1 MSITLRSRNSW
12 KRPVESSG
20 SSTRSTGRSG
30 RVSRR
35 ISGGCGGW
43 GCQRRNALLGR
54 ARELDDLAGA
64 EHAHLEWSAQRRAGQ
79 PVADRL
85 DVVLRHTGHAVDG
98 EDDVAAQGHL
108 PPADGDDPVAPLQ
121 AHVPRQRTLGD
132 RLDDEPGGRR
142 DVEDRR
148 MAAVTRSSCRSEIS
162 AAASDEMIF
171 ARTTS
176 PATPSTVIS
185 SMPLTTCAA
194 VITLPLL
201 EIRTPEPVS
210 LKRVTPP
217 ALTSRPLLRTTTTD
231 GLTLR
236 KISSRF

>member
-79 PVADRL
+79 PVADLL
-85 DVVLRHTGHAVDG
+85 DVVLRHNGDAIDR
-98 EDDVAAQGHL
+98 EDDVAAQGQL
-108 PPADGDDPVAPLQ
+108 PRADGDDPVAPLQ
-121 AHVPRQRTLGD
+121 AHVPRQRILGD
-132 RLDDEPGGRR
+132 RFDEESGGRR
-142 DVEDRR
+142 DVEESREVAGEYDALEGTPEHLPLDQERFR
-148 MAAVTRSSCRSEIS
+148 AVERHDKAQAF
-162 AAASDEMIF
+162 AAA
-171 ARTTS
+171 R
-176 PATPSTVIS
+176 
-185 SMPLTTCAA
+185 L
-194 VITLPLL
+194 
-201 EIRTPEPVS
+201 
-210 LKRVTPP
+210 
-217 ALTSRPLLRTTTTD
+217 
-231 GLTLR
+231 
-236 KISSRF
+236 